1 MLVYVFKTS
10 GFFLVAHTVSKIEFL
25 YNLMSGSINPRS
37 LMTKNEILIHV
48 DYSKSYENKQQSE
61 IRSAYFGH
69 TSCSIFTA
77 CYYLRDAEN
86 KKICES
92 VTIGIEL
99 SDYSRTAVITS
110 VLTVIDH
117 LREKHHQHVPLK
129 NNTIVWSDA
138 YSAQFRSQFVFK
150 LLSSIDSSLNIM

>member
-1 MLVYVFKTS
+1 
-10 GFFLVAHTVSKIEFL
+10 
-25 YNLMSGSINPRS
+25 MSGAIIPRS
-37 LMTKNEILIHV
+37 LMTKNEVLIHV

-69 TSCSIFTA
+69 TRCSIFTA

-117 LREKHHQHVPLK
+117 LREKHQHVLLK

-138 YSAQFRSQFVFK
+138 YSAQFWSQFVFK
-150 LLSSIDSSLNIM
+150 MLLSIDSSLNIMWCYNKRHHGKRPMDGIG

>member
-1 MLVYVFKTS
+1 
-10 GFFLVAHTVSKIEFL
+10 
-25 YNLMSGSINPRS
+25 MSGSINPRS
-37 LMTKNEILIHV
+37 LMTKNEVLIHV

-69 TSCSIFTA
+69 TRCSIFTA
-77 CYYLRDAEN
+77 CYYLRHAEN

-99 SDYSRTAVITS
+99 PDYSRTAVITS
-110 VLTVIDH
+110 VLMVINH
-117 LREKHHQHVPLK
+117 LREKHQHVPLK